1 MNTQMLTMVLLAT
14 VCAGALAW
22 LLVYPYLSGEKEAE
36 KRMLSVV
43 RPGAPSLKAASRA
56 IKSRREQVETS
67 LKAIESRRK
76 QSRSPPL
83 ATRLAQAGVSW
94 SKQQFTIVSAVLGVL
109 VAVAVFVLDA
119 GPIAALGLGFAAGA
133 GAPRWLLSYLKQRR
147 ESLFIDRFPDAID
160 VIVRGIK
167 SGLPLGDSMRVIAT
181 ESAEPVRSEFRHV
194 LETQAVGIPLGDAC
208 GKLFERMPLPEA
220 NFFAIVIAIQQKS
233 GGNLSEALGNLSKV
247 LRERKKMKGKIK
259 AMSTEAKASAS
270 IIGALPIA
278 VMTIVYVTSPDY
290 ITLLWTDRL
299 GQMMLAASAL
309 WMTIGIFVMKKM
321 INFDF

>member
-1 MNTQMLTMVLLAT
+1 MNMQMLAMVLLAT
-14 VCAGALAW
+14 VCAGAAAW
-22 LLVYPYLSGEKEAE
+22 VLVYPYLSGEKEVE
-36 KRMLSVV
+36 KRMLSVA

-67 LKAIESRRK
+67 LKEIENRRK
-76 QSRSPPL
+76 QSRSP
-83 ATRLAQAGVSW
+83 AITTRLAQAGVPW
-94 SKQQFTIVSAVLGVL
+94 SKRQFMIASAVLGVV
-109 VAVAVFVLDA
+109 VAAAVYVLDA

-133 GAPRWLLSYLKQRR
+133 GVPRWLLTYLKYRR
-147 ESLFIDRFPDAID
+147 ENRFVDRFPDAID

-167 SGLPLGDSMRVIAT
+167 SGLPLGDSLRVIAT
-181 ESAEPVRSEFRHV
+181 ESAEPVRSEFRHI
-194 LETQAVGIPLGDAC
+194 LESQAVGIPLGEAC

-278 VMTIVYVTSPDY
+278 VMLIVYLTSPDY
-290 ITLLWTDRL
+290 ITLLWTQRL
-299 GQMMLAASAL
+299 GQMMLAASAV